1 MAGATQALAICTMA
15 MRNDNRRAGCLVAD
29 GTAMT
34 SSCMYLYNRFV
45 HTITRSDSCDQGKC
59 NVCRKVSGMLLLSL
73 EHGTKITCFG
83 IRHKEHPDF
92 AMATSNNKTTPSKAS
107 VEAFLGSV
115 EHDTR
120 RADGFALFELFNRVT
135 GLKPKMWGPS
145 IVGYGRYHYKYE
157 SGREGDFLITGF
169 SPRKSALSI
178 YIMPGYRDMS
188 EKLVRLGKHRIGKS
202 CLYIN
207 KLADIDLNVL
217 EEIVLDGV
225 AYMKNNYEV
234 FDE

>member
-1 MAGATQALAICTMA
+1 
-15 MRNDNRRAGCLVAD
+15 
-29 GTAMT
+29 
-34 SSCMYLYNRFV
+34 
-45 HTITRSDSCDQGKC
+45 
-59 NVCRKVSGMLLLSL
+59 
-73 EHGTKITCFG
+73 
-83 IRHKEHPDF
+83 
-92 AMATSNNKTTPSKAS
+92 MATSNNKTTQSNAG
-107 VEAFLGSV
+107 VEAFLASV

-157 SGREGDFLITGF
+157 SGREGDFLISGF

-188 EKLVRLGKHRIGKS
+188 EKLDRLGKHRIGKS

-207 KLADIDLNVL
+207 KLADIDLDVL
-217 EEIVLDGV
+217 EEIVLDGI
-225 AYMKNNYEV
+225 AYMKTRYDV
-234 FDE
+234 FD

>member
-1 MAGATQALAICTMA
+1 MAKADNKTQPTAV
-15 MRNDNRRAGCLVAD
+15 DVAD
-29 GTAMT
+29 FLN
-34 SSCMYLYNRFV
+34 S
-45 HTITRSDSCDQGKC
+45 I
-59 NVCRKVSGMLLLSL
+59 
-73 EHGTKITCFG
+73 EH
-83 IRHKEHPDF
+83 E
-92 AMATSNNKTTPSKAS
+92 
-107 VEAFLGSV
+107 
-115 EHDTR
+115 TR
-120 RADGFALFELFNRVT
+120 RADGFALLDLFNRVT

-145 IVGYGRYHYKYE
+145 IIGYGRYHYRYE

-188 EKLVRLGKHRIGKS
+188 DKLARLGKHRTGKS

-207 KLADIDLNVL
+207 KLADIDPAVL

-225 AYMKNNYEV
+225 AYVKANYQV